1 MKQLAGNPG
10 AFPASKQRASPL
22 PRPTPEGGK
31 PQKGRNGRRRK
42 RKKERKWEKIRTC
55 PKGGVNAA
63 RINKLLVSAWFLGN
77 GTVFED
83 DDLIYGEKRVKT

>member
-1 MKQLAGNPG
+1 MHPRHPAPRQKVGN
-10 AFPASKQRASPL
+10 
-22 PRPTPEGGK
+22 
-31 PQKGRNGRRRK
+31 RRK
-42 RKKERKWEKIRTC
+42 EGTEDERKTEKIRTC